1 MNEIDQL
8 SEEDAK
14 YILRRLIIGAGFDD
28 FSIVTTSYGQYALKI
43 VKNSKIC
50 PCVVSL
56 DRDATAY
63 QIFAVFPF
71 FRFAALNASTSHRVI
86 ISSII
91 DKNTYLIGIDTTTN
105 KNARYVIAYPN
116 ESLIEMK
123 IRCDL
128 MDFNKK

>member
-1 MNEIDQL
+1 MTLSLSFYIDLLLHVSSYEGWLKLQTIIL
-8 SEEDAK
+8 SRNIQNRFK
-14 YILRRLIIGAGFDD
+14 R
-28 FSIVTTSYGQYALKI
+28 GQERAA
-43 VKNSKIC
+43 S
-50 PCVVSL
+50 
-56 DRDATAY
+56 TAY
-63 QIFAVFPF
+63 
-71 FRFAALNASTSHRVI
+71 RVI

-128 MDFNKK
+128 MDFSEK